1 MRLLLL
7 RLCLLSLPALQV
19 TAQQYG
25 FRLFGQEEGLLN
37 LTITSILQDHKGF
50 LWIGTANGV
59 FRYDGE
65 HFTRYANK
73 AGLPAAY
80 VSGLAESTDK
90 TIWVATQN
98 GVARWNGARFVPLAL
113 PGNPTLAAAS
123 PLTTTPD
130 NRLFAATERGIFR
143 IELDNGGWRGVSV
156 SPDSVTAI
164 HYSPGNAL
172 WRDCGPHICRQSP
185 AGTTEFS
192 KAQGLPTD
200 SWSAFAQD
208 PAGNLYARGAKH
220 LVRISP
226 TGQLTAEPIEPG
238 AQLHIT
244 AKGTLITNTPRGL
257 LMQVNGAWR
266 HVTEA
271 NGLPPD
277 ITCAWEDTEGS
288 LWLGT
293 AGSGL
298 ARWAGRGNWENW
310 TQRDGLQGAYI
321 HAITEDSL
329 HRAWIATS
337 KNLAILNQ
345 NRIAQ
350 LRPGVADALA
360 SSNDSVWA
368 AFESEGLV
376 QFDIHTLK
384 PTVYPLPKRPVR
396 RLAID
401 AQENLWI
408 AGVGILQLATR
419 NGARYHF
426 TNINPP
432 GAEPGELQLDVAPSP
447 AGPVWIASTNGL
459 LRYHNGD
466 WRRYGMAHGLR
477 HNRLRHVA
485 AHPDGSV
492 LVSYSDAL
500 GVTQLRFEPTG
511 AIREAIHFDTA
522 NGLSSDRIYSL
533 AASANDRIWV
543 GTDNGVNLLDNGRWI
558 HHSRNDG
565 LVWNDCVHTSMALDA
580 NGGAW
585 IGTARGVSHYLGAEP
600 GHAPAPPRVA
610 IVSWG
615 FGDGGPLPRV
625 AADQAHLHV
634 NLAALTFLS
643 TRGIRFRYRLSGVD
657 RDWVETTQREIR
669 YPTLPPGHYSFE
681 AYAISPVTGRSEKP
695 ATISFEVLTPWWQ
708 TGWAGLAV
716 LLALGIFVQVYWYLR
731 MRMIIRRQRGL
742 EEAVRLRTQMIEHQK
757 SEIAKLLAAA
767 EEANRAKSAFLAS
780 MSHEIRTPLNG
791 VLGMADLLLLA
802 QRLDGEQE
810 GQVVTLRKSA
820 ISLLGL
826 LNDVLDMAKI
836 EAGKFELDHSPFLLD
851 ECIQEVA
858 SLMNGL
864 AREKA
869 ITVATDI
876 TNCSIVTLGD
886 PKRLRQIL
894 TNLTSNAIKFT
905 PRGRVT
911 IYATATVKSHHASV
925 TIAVRDEGIGIA
937 ADRRQRIFGAF
948 EQADRHTQRQYGGT
962 GLGLAITR
970 ELVEM
975 MGGRIHLDSELGRGS
990 TFSFTIEMPVLDEMP
1005 AQAPAATP
1013 YLPQGLRILLCE
1025 DNAVNQRVAAKMLEM
1040 LGNEVTIAN
1049 NGREGVALFQK
1060 GEYDVVLMDLMMPE
1074 LDGTDAAREMRQMEN
1089 GRRTPIIALTASAFR
1104 EDIERCVAAGMD
1116 GHISKPFVQAAL
1128 IAEMSRVLTR
1138 D

>member
-1 MRLLLL
+1 MRQLLL
-7 RLCLLSLPALQV
+7 RLCLLCLPALQV

-37 LTITSILQDHKGF
+37 LTVTSILQDHQGF
-50 LWIGTANGV
+50 LWVGTANGV

-65 HFTRYANK
+65 HFTRYATK

-90 TIWVATQN
+90 TLWVATHS
-98 GVARWNGARFVPLAL
+98 GIARWNGSRFVPISL
-113 PGNPTLAAAS
+113 PGNTTVQAINPI
-123 PLTTTPD
+123 TTTPD
-130 NRLFAATERGIFR
+130 NRIYAATEAGIFR
-143 IELDNGGWRGVSV
+143 IELHNGGWRAQSISV
-156 SPDSVTAI
+156 DSVNAI
-164 HYSPGNAL
+164 HYTPDGAL
-172 WRDCGPHICRQSP
+172 WRDCGPRICRQSP
-185 AGTTEFS
+185 SGISEYTP
-192 KAQGLPTD
+192 AQGLPTD
-200 SWSAFAQD
+200 SWNAFAQG
-208 PAGNLYARGAKH
+208 PGGTLYARGAKH

-226 TGQLTAEPIEPG
+226 TGQISSEPIEPG
-238 AQLHIT
+238 AKLHIT
-244 AKGTLITNTPRGL
+244 SKGALITNSPRGL
-257 LMQVNGAWR
+257 LMLENASWR

-277 ITCAWEDTEGS
+277 ITCAWEDSEGS

-293 AGSGL
+293 AGSGV
-298 ARWAGRGNWENW
+298 ARWAGRGHWENW
-310 TQRDGLQGAYI
+310 TQRDGLQAAYVS
-321 HAITEDSL
+321 AITEDSL

-337 KNLAILNQ
+337 KNLAILSRN
-345 NRIAQ
+345 NIVQ
-350 LRPGVADALA
+350 LRPGTVNALV
-360 SSNDSVWA
+360 SSQDSVWA
-368 AFESEGLV
+368 ASETEGLI
-376 QFDIHTLK
+376 QFDVNTLQ
-384 PTVYPLPKRPVR
+384 PTHYPLPKNPIR

-401 AQENLWI
+401 SQGNLWI

-419 NGARYHF
+419 NGARYQF
-426 TNINPP
+426 TPIIPP
-432 GAEPGELQLDVAPSP
+432 NAEPGELHLDVAPSST
-447 AGPVWIASTNGL
+447 GPVWIASTNGL

-477 HNRLRHVA
+477 HNRVRHVA

-500 GVTQLRFEPTG
+500 GLTQLRFEPSG
-511 AIREAIHFDTA
+511 AIREAVHFDTA
-522 NGLSSDRIYSL
+522 NGLSSERIYSI
-533 AASANDRIWV
+533 AAAANDRIWV
-543 GTDNGVNLLDNGRWI
+543 GTDNGVDLLDNGRWI
-558 HHSRNDG
+558 HHGRNEG

-580 NGGAW
+580 NGGVW
-585 IGTARGVSHYLGAEP
+585 IGTARGVSHYLRSQP
-600 GHAPAPPRVA
+600 GLPPAPPRVA

-615 FGDGGPLPRV
+615 FGDGGPLPSV

-634 NLAALTFLS
+634 TLAALTFLS
-643 TRGIRFRYRLSGVD
+643 NRGIRFRYRLTGVD
-657 RDWVETTQREIR
+657 RDWVETTEREIR
-669 YPTLPPGHYSFE
+669 YPTLRPGRYRFE
-681 AYAISPVTGRSEKP
+681 AFAISPVAGRSETP

-731 MRMIIRRQRGL
+731 MRMVLGRQRGL
-742 EEAVRLRTQMIEHQK
+742 EEAVRLRTQMVEHQK

-869 ITVATDI
+869 ITVATEM
-876 TNCSIVTLGD
+876 TGCSIVTLGD
-886 PKRLRQIL
+886 PKRLRQVL

-911 IYATATVKSHHASV
+911 IHAKAAVHFNRATV

-975 MGGRIHLDSELGRGS
+975 MGGRIHLESELGRGS

-1005 AQAPAATP
+1005 AQPLAATP
-1013 YLPQGLRILLCE
+1013 HLPQGLRILLCE
-1025 DNAVNQRVAAKMLEM
+1025 DNAVNQRVAVKMLEM
-1040 LGNEVTIAN
+1040 LGHEVTVAH
-1049 NGREGVALFQK
+1049 NGREGVALFEK

-1074 LDGTDAAREMRQMEN
+1074 LDGTDAAREIRTMEN

-1116 GHISKPFVQAAL
+1116 GHIAKPFVQAAL
-1128 IAEMSRVLTR
+1128 IAEMSRVLTK
-1138 D
+1138 